1 MVDLKVSF
9 VVIALNAAS
18 TLTAL
23 FKCLKRQTYPHK
35 DIEVILVDGK
45 SSDETKQIM
54 NRFAADNDFC
64 RTVILD
70 NEGKTLPCGWNV
82 ALAAVQGDAIL
93 RVDAHTTFPP
103 EFIAKNVY
111 DLSKGEEICGG
122 KVISVPSVKTNWSIT
137 LNEAEN
143 SMFGGSFATFRHADK
158 ARYVSTAAF
167 AIYRKEVF
175 DKVGS
180 YNELLTRTEDNE
192 MHYRMKQAGYK
203 FYYDPEIVSYRETRG
218 TLGRLLKQKYL
229 NGYWIGVTTGI
240 EPRCFSVYHFVP
252 LVFIIAIIVTTFIS
266 FIGIILPAKLL
277 WLAYTVV
284 NILMTVITVI
294 DSKDRNIDFICIPVI
309 FLMLHL
315 WYGIGTLVGVIKMI
329 NSKIKHE
336 ILGGVKQSRFYY
348 AVTAINVEVVA

>member
-1 MVDLKVSF
+1 MADLKVSF
-9 VVIALNAAS
+9 IVIALNAAS
-18 TLTAL
+18 TLPSL

-35 DIEVILVDGK
+35 AIEVILVDGR

-54 NRFAADNDFC
+54 KRFALDNDFN
-64 RTVILD
+64 RTVVLD
-70 NEGKTLPCGWNV
+70 NESRTLPCGWNV

-103 EFIAKNVY
+103 EFITKNVHN
-111 DLSKGEEICGG
+111 LSKGEDICSG
-122 KVISVPSVKTNWSIT
+122 KVISIPAEKTNWSIT

-143 SMFGGSFATFRHADK
+143 SMFGGSFAAFRHADK

-218 TLGRLLKQKYL
+218 TLGRLLKQKYF

-252 LVFIIAIIVTTFIS
+252 LAFIIAIIVTAFIS
-266 FIGIILPAKLL
+266 FVGITWPAKLL
-277 WLAYTVV
+277 WLAYIVV
-284 NILMTVITVI
+284 NILMTVIAVI
-294 DSKDRNIDFICIPVI
+294 SSKERNVDFICIPAI
-309 FLMLHL
+309 FFMLHL
-315 WYGIGTLVGVIKMI
+315 WYGVGTLVGVIKMI
-329 NSKIKHE
+329 NFKIKHK
-336 ILGGVKQSRFYY
+336 IFGG
-348 AVTAINVEVVA
+348 